1 VYEKPKSKEKGL
13 SFEIL
18 IKKILKVYNFRY
30 IIVHAGNSDSF
41 IEGAELIFSSSTKNS
56 DYHGEMNKH
65 IFFLWFQN
73 QLLPSL
79 KAPSVIIMD
88 NASYHC
94 DTENKSPTSNSKK
107 AEIQNWLRERNIAFE
122 PKSLKP
128 QLLEKVKPPKSYI
141 VDNLVLQAGHRVIII
156 IIIIIINFMLNRKI
170 PIKEH
175 V

>member
-13 SFEIL
+13 LFEIL

-30 IIVHAGNSDSF
+30 IIVHAGNSDGF
-41 IEGAELIFSSSTKNS
+41 IKGAELIFSSSTKYS
-56 DYHGEMNKH
+56 GYHGEMNKH
-65 IFFLWFQN
+65 NFFLWFQN

-107 AEIQNWLRERNIAFE
+107 AEIQNWLRERNIALSQ
-122 PKSLKP
+122 SLKP

-141 VDNLVLQAGHRVIII
+141 VDNLALQAGHRVIIII